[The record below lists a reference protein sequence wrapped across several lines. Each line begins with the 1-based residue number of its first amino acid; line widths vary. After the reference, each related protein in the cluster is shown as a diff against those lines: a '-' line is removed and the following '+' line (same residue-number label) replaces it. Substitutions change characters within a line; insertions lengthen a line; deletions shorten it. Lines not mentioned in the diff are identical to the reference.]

1 MPAGG
6 ATVDGVFLPEG
17 TSVSIPIYA
26 ASHSPINW
34 TLPEEF
40 IPERWMTTK
49 DGGSEEGAGDED
61 VDVRLFAGDQR
72 DASQPFQ
79 VGPRNC
85 IGRNLAYAEI
95 KIIMARLV
103 WQFDIENA
111 TEGDWIGTQ
120 KVFMVWE
127 KAPLWVKLHT
137 VQRD

>member
-1 MPAGG
+1 
-6 ATVDGVFLPEG
+6 
-17 TSVSIPIYA
+17 
-26 ASHSPINW
+26 
-34 TLPEEF
+34 
-40 IPERWMTTK
+40 MTTK
-49 DGGSEEGAGDED
+49 DGDNEKGAGDED

-120 KVFMVWE
+120 KVFMVWK
-127 KAPLWVKLHT
+127 KAPLWVKLHP